1 MKIVFWYFGNFLEE
15 NESDVPLNKQ
25 CMIIFQSQSIS
36 FSHFHVF
43 YPPFG
48 GTAVGR
54 EGVKSFKTAEGN
66 PIIFVVEGGGVS
78 TPYTPWRRKFVLQFT
93 TKRLFWLISPSL
105 SLNHWNFYLLI
116 GCTLQFRKRMRDN
129 CPELIWNVSLTMA
142 FWGVDNGQELVLKF
156 IPCVNSFVSSPFCSL
171 SISPSSSSLLFPSL
185 FLALPLQSLKV
196 FLQHPQW
203 LET

>member
-15 NESDVPLNKQ
+15 NKSDVPLNKQ

-43 YPPFG
+43 SLLLG
-48 GTAVGR
+48 RLQEGR
-54 EGVKSFKTAEGN
+54 EGVKSFRTAGGREGVKSFRTAGGN

-78 TPYTPWRRKFVLQFT
+78 TPYMPWQRKFVLQFT
-93 TKRLFWLISPSL
+93 TKRSFWLISPSL

-116 GCTLQFRKRMRDN
+116 GCTLQFRRRMRDD

-142 FWGVDNGQELVLKF
+142 FWESDNGQELVLKF

-185 FLALPLQSLKV
+185 F
-196 FLQHPQW
+196 
-203 LET
+203 

>member
-1 MKIVFWYFGNFLEE
+1 MHDHFPEPINQFLT
-15 NESDVPLNKQ
+15 
-25 CMIIFQSQSIS
+25 
-36 FSHFHVF
+36 FSCFF
-43 YPPFG
+43 PPFG
-48 GTAVGR
+48 GTAGGR
-54 EGVKSFKTAEGN
+54 EGVKSFRTAGGN
-66 PIIFVVEGGGVS
+66 PSIFVVEGGGVS
-78 TPYTPWRRKFVLQFT
+78 TPYMPWQRKFVLQFT
-93 TKRLFWLISPSL
+93 TKRSFWLISPSL

-116 GCTLQFRKRMRDN
+116 GCTLQFRRRMRDD

-142 FWGVDNGQELVLKF
+142 FWEFDNGQELVLEF

-185 FLALPLQSLKV
+185 FLALPLLSLKV

>member
-1 MKIVFWYFGNFLEE
+1 MNSAW
-15 NESDVPLNKQ
+15 
-25 CMIIFQSQSIS
+25 S
-36 FSHFHVF
+36 FSRANQSVSHIFMF
-43 YPPFG
+43 FPPFG
-48 GTAVGR
+48 GTAGGR
-54 EGVKSFKTAEGN
+54 EGVKSFRTAEGN
-66 PIIFVVEGGGVS
+66 PIIFAVEGGGVS
-78 TPYTPWRRKFVLQFT
+78 TPHTPWRRKFVLQFT
-93 TKRLFWLISPSL
+93 TKRLIWLISPSL

-116 GCTLQFRKRMRDN
+116 GCTLKFRKRMRDD